1 MGGNKIQQQTLE
13 GPPDLAQ
20 QRTPHSLQAFQ
31 FLTQRIE
38 GRRTKSSTRAFDR
51 TPPLLLNPMSHKD
64 INGLGGNC
72 SRPLTRLHMYNITPP
87 QGFTLK
93 EARLPVGITLHVSTP
108 APNHTPHNPETVMPR
123 ERLYK
128 WDIASPSRHTTIF
141 TTLLRLFYQFHYLL
155 YHHSANVLAGT
166 FCSTAKDISPP
177 YRKRL
182 PIIRTFF
189 TTIATQPFSP
199 DRAYLFSVQI

>member
-128 WDIASPSRHTTIF
+128 WDIASPSRH
-141 TTLLRLFYQFHYLL
+141 LLFH
-155 YHHSANVLAGT
+155 
-166 FCSTAKDISPP
+166 
-177 YRKRL
+177 RKRYFAAVSEAVTDHQNIL
-182 PIIRTFF
+182 HNHCNSTVLTGQSIPLLFANIIYILLLCTFF
-189 TTIATQPFSP
+189 LYMNNRH
-199 DRAYLFSVQI
+199 DN